1 MLLSI
6 LSVISFLT
14 CTDSDESVVLSI
26 FKESLPYYFFSPLKI
41 LGVLHGTHPTGL
53 AKKKPEFQVVL
64 WASSSRILLSQG
76 HFWLV
81 LVNDF
86 IRG

>member
-1 MLLSI
+1 MLFSVLSANG
-6 LSVISFLT
+6 FLT
-14 CTDSDESVVLSI
+14 CADSDESVELSI
-26 FKESLPYYFFSPLKI
+26 LNESLPFYVFNPLKI
-41 LGVLHGTHPTGL
+41 LGLLHGTHPTGL
-53 AKKKPEFQVVL
+53 ARKLEIQLVL
-64 WASSSRILLSQG
+64 WASSSFILLSQG

>member
-14 CTDSDESVVLSI
+14 CTDSDESVELSI
-26 FKESLPYYFFSPLKI
+26 LNESVPFYFFNPLKI
-41 LGVLHGTHPTGL
+41 LGLLHGTHPRGL
-53 AKKKPEFQVVL
+53 ARKLEIQLVL

-76 HFWLV
+76 HFWLI
-81 LVNDF
+81 LVNEF
-86 IRG
+86 VRG